1 MKKWSELGNT
11 ITNCNLSLQTFYE
24 TVISTNA
31 FEEYEENTVQRARLA
46 TTDMKFFL
54 SNGQAMFTRNMNFL
68 RMDFDVFAHDNIFEC
83 IRSLINFY
91 TIKKLYVTFYERLA
105 SWDALGV
112 FFGAE
117 IGQHEVLDVNRA
129 LDVLCPFPQL
139 HRAMIS
145 AYIVKSM
152 QEVSEMNVRTMERKE
167 HGELG

>member
-24 TVISTNA
+24 TVVGTSV
-31 FEEYEENTVQRARLA
+31 FGEYEENTMQRTRLA
-46 TTDMKFFL
+46 TADMEFFL
-54 SNGQAMFTRNMNFL
+54 SNEYAVFTRNMNFL
-68 RMDFDVFAHDNIFEC
+68 RMDFDVFAQDNIFEC

-112 FFGAE
+112 FSGAE

-129 LDVLCPFPQL
+129 LDVLRPFPQL
-139 HRAMIS
+139 HRAMVS
-145 AYIVKSM
+145 AYIVRSM
-152 QEVSEMNVRTMERKE
+152 QEVGELNARTMEGKE
-167 HGELG
+167 RGKLG